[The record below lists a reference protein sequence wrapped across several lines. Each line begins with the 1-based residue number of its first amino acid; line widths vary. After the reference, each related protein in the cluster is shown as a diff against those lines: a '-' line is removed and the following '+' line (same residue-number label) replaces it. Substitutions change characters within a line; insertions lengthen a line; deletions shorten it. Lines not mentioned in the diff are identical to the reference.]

1 MNERPIDIL
10 LVEDNPLEV
19 ELTVRAFRKL
29 DPSKQIE
36 VARDGAEALILLGLE
51 PGESGEERVVAPH
64 LILMDLKLPKLDGL
78 ALLGRIRAA
87 DRTRLVP
94 VVMLTT
100 SCESKDVVAA
110 YQLGAN
116 SFLIKPIEF
125 GKFQEAVEILARYWF
140 ELAQTAPPL
149 LSK

>member
-78 ALLGRIRAA
+78 ALL
-87 DRTRLVP
+87 VP